1 VSTPSSELPGPP
13 PAQPSVTPTL
23 IAGQE
28 HAPTS
33 SVPVAPPGVTYAP
46 VQGRTNSLAI
56 VSLIAGAGSIFGH
69 IVLPGIGG
77 GTIALVAIVTGF
89 MSRSQIK
96 QSGEQG
102 MWMATVGIILGIVH
116 FAILVLL
123 LIAVVTLVFVFGLA
137 LFGWHR

>member
-1 VSTPSSELPGPP
+1 
-13 PAQPSVTPTL
+13 
-23 IAGQE
+23 
-28 HAPTS
+28 
-33 SVPVAPPGVTYAP
+33 VTYAP
-46 VQGRTNSLAI
+46 AQGRTSSLAI
-56 VSLIAGAGSIFGH
+56 VSLVAGAVSIFGH

-89 MSRSQIK
+89 MARSQIR

-102 MWMATVGIILGIVH
+102 MWMATLGIILGIVH

-123 LIAVVTLVFVFGLA
+123 LIALVVLVFVFGLA